1 VSPEEGPDTD
11 DPVWYLAYGSNLST
25 ERFRAYLEGGRPR
38 GAAREYA
45 GCRDPSPPRD
55 TVALRISGRL
65 GFTGRST
72 VWGGGLAVYDRA
84 AQGEV
89 LARAYLVTF
98 GQFSDVVTQEA
109 RRPVGQNLTRL
120 PHGGYAPLSTV
131 YDALLELDVRDGVPM
146 LTMTSSGDH
155 EPVAPSAAYLGTILT
170 GLRDGFGLDDEAC
183 VSYLLGARGV
193 RPTWHR
199 RQLFDLVEGAPP
211 QALA

>member
-1 VSPEEGPDTD
+1 MIPDEGPDTD
-11 DPVWYLAYGSNLST
+11 DPVWYLAYGSNLSV

-38 GAAREYA
+38 GASREYA

-55 TVALRISGRL
+55 AVALRIPGRL
-65 GFTGRST
+65 GFSGSST
-72 VWGGGLAVYDRA
+72 VWGGGLAVFDPA

-109 RRPVGQNLTRL
+109 RREVGQNLTRSSQ
-120 PHGGYAPLSTV
+120 GGYTPVSAV
-131 YDALLELDVRDGVPM
+131 YDALLELEVRDGIPL

-155 EPVAPSAAYLGTILT
+155 EPAAPSAAYVRTILT
-170 GLRDGFGLDDEAC
+170 GLRDGFGLDDDAC
-183 VSYLLGARGV
+183 VSYLLDARGV

-199 RQLFDLVEGAPP
+199 RQLLDLLGDPS
-211 QALA
+211 QAFA